1 MRINHPAK
9 NANEL
14 GLTWQNIAVKSHI
27 HGRKENGLEL
37 FRSRKHFK
45 EIKQPIT
52 LNQPQNEELYL
63 SKEVENQY
71 VCHDLSV

>member
-14 GLTWQNIAVKSHI
+14 GQVWQDIAVKSDI
-27 HGRKENGLEL
+27 HGQKENGLEL
-37 FRSRKHFK
+37 FRSRRHFE
-45 EIKQPIT
+45 EIKQPKT
-52 LNQPQNEELYL
+52 LNHPQNEELYF

>member
-1 MRINHPAK
+1 MRINHPTK

-14 GLTWQNIAVKSHI
+14 GPAWQNIAVK
-27 HGRKENGLEL
+27 RQKENGLEL